1 MKIRRKLFYAFIG
14 VVAVPLVIA
23 TVLARHYLAWEREQL
38 DQHFIN
44 EARAAIKRMN
54 ESGQARMNALRDAVH
69 AAADGY
75 DFDDDNVAVRVVI
88 DKPVPLADGLAAG
101 PRLDKPVRFAVTSG
115 IPSQLLTLRKH
126 HPEILGLR
134 VRDQD
139 TVLFSDLSSDVKS
152 SYAASKNG
160 AAAYIG
166 PYLLETGGHQ
176 LVFDRLGGEAGT
188 EMIVD
193 FDRARLVEPERV
205 LKSGWAFYV
214 EKGTGE
220 WHPPYVFEHHGEGGK
235 RIEYMEVALDAVGYA
250 VPEGGELATFK
261 DANWV
266 HWRVYSGL
274 SSESTVEDLSKG
286 ARAMAMVR
294 ADELY
299 APLTWFRVEV
309 YGSLLAS
316 LLIAAW
322 LAYFLSGRLVGAVDR
337 IRGGVEALSRGEWT
351 QLDKL
356 SEDEL
361 GGGLV
366 ESVNH
371 MAAALAER
379 TRREEIE
386 GWRRLVRVLSHEINN
401 TLGPVR
407 SVAVTV
413 RDQIANRVDA
423 ADAAED
429 LRLAF
434 QLIVDRTD
442 ALTSFIAGYA
452 ELAKLPDPAP
462 VDADVNAVVD
472 GGARLF
478 REQAEK
484 GNIGFGVKLD
494 PEVGTARIDKG
505 QIERVIINVV
515 KNAVEAAPPG
525 GEVLVATARHG
536 GSVEITVDDDGP
548 GIALEARRHL
558 FVPYFTT
565 KPGGSGIGLALV
577 RQIVLGHGGTVTA
590 EDRPGGGTR
599 VRVLLPVRG
608 GNA

>member
-1 MKIRRKLFYAFIG
+1 MSIRRKLFYAFIG

-23 TVLARHYLAWEREQL
+23 TVLAQRYLAWEREQL

-44 EARAAIKRMN
+44 NDARAAIKRMN
-54 ESGQARMNALRDAVH
+54 DTAKARIEALRADVHRTAEGYDWTDDAV
-69 AAADGY
+69 
-75 DFDDDNVAVRVVI
+75 AVQVVI
-88 DKPVPLADGLAAG
+88 GAPPPLADGLEAG
-101 PRLDKPVRFAVTSG
+101 PHLAPSTRFAVKSG
-115 IPSQLLTLRKH
+115 MPSQILALRKH
-126 HPEILGLR
+126 HPEILGVRLR
-134 VRDQD
+134 DEDRV
-139 TVLFSDLSSDVKS
+139 VFSDLSSDVNTLAVQFPS
-152 SYAASKNG
+152 SDPVSLHG
-160 AAAYIG
+160 M
-166 PYLLETGGHQ
+166 LLDLDGRPF
-176 LVFDRLGGEAGT
+176 VIDRLGGDDDT
-188 EMIVD
+188 EIVVEY
-193 FDRARLVEPERV
+193 DRARLVEPEHV
-205 LKSGWAFYV
+205 YKSGWAFYV
-214 EKGTGE
+214 EKGAGL
-220 WHPPYVFEHHGEGGK
+220 WHPPYQIAHHGEGGK
-235 RIEYMEVALDAVGYA
+235 RIEYMDTALSAVGA
-250 VPEGGELATFK
+250 AIPDAGELATFK

-266 HWRVYSGL
+266 HWRVYGGL
-274 SSESTVEDLSKG
+274 GSESSLAG
-286 ARAMAMVR
+286 ARVMAMVR

-337 IRGGVEALSRGEWT
+337 IRSGVEALSRGEWT

-484 GNIGFGVKLD
+484 SNIGFGMKLD

>member
-1 MKIRRKLFYAFIG
+1 MSIRRKLFYAFIG

-23 TVLARHYLAWEREQL
+23 GVLARHYLAWEREQL
-38 DQHFIN
+38 DQHFI
-44 EARAAIKRMN
+44 ADCRAAIKRMN
-54 ESGQARMNALRDAVH
+54 AMAEARMESLRDDVH
-69 AAADGY
+69 HSAERY
-75 DFDDDNVAVRVVI
+75 DCSDDNVAVHVVI
-88 DKPVPLADGLAAG
+88 DPPAPLDGLAAG
-101 PRLDKPVRFAVTSG
+101 PRLDRPAHFAVSSG
-115 IPSQLLTLRKH
+115 MPSQLLMLRKQ
-126 HPEILGLR
+126 HPEILGLSLR
-134 VRDQD
+134 ADKA
-139 TVLFSDLSSDVKS
+139 VLFSDLPSDVKPI
-152 SYAASKNG
+152 AVTVPNG
-160 AAAYIG
+160 TPANVGA
-166 PYLLETGGHQ
+166 LLFDADGRQ
-176 LVFDRLGGEAGT
+176 LVIDRLAGQPT
-188 EMIVD
+188 TQMIVEY
-193 FDRARLVEPERV
+193 DRARLVEPEHV
-205 LKSGWAFYV
+205 GKSGWAFYV
-214 EKGTGE
+214 EKGTGT
-220 WHPPYVFEHHGEGGK
+220 WHPPYVFAHHGEGGK
-235 RIEYMEVALDAVGYA
+235 NIEYMETALSAIGDAI
-250 VPEGGELATFK
+250 PEGGELATFK

-266 HWRVYSGL
+266 YWRVYGGL
-274 SSESTVEDLSKG
+274 SSESTVNDVSKG
-286 ARAMAMVR
+286 ARVMAMIR

-309 YGSLLAS
+309 YGSLFAS

-361 GGGLV
+361 GVGLV

-413 RDQIANRVDA
+413 RDQIAKRVDA

-452 ELAKLPDPAP
+452 ELAKLPDPVR

-484 GNIGFGVKLD
+484 NNVGFGVRLD
-494 PEVGTARIDKG
+494 PDAGTARIDKG
-505 QIERVIINVV
+505 QIERVIINIV
-515 KNAVEAAPPG
+515 KNAIEAAPSG

-536 GSVEITVDDDGP
+536 GSVEITVDDNGP

-608 GNA
+608 GDA